1 MKLVIGLG
9 NPTKEY
15 ARTRHN
21 LGFIC
26 LDAWAE
32 KHDKSWTNEP
42 EFAFIQVRGAILLKP
57 NTWMNRSGL
66 ALAAALKR
74 WKISDI
80 LVISDDLELPI
91 ATLRIR
97 SGGGDGGHN
106 GLKSLFTVKLPDELK
121 RIRIGIGRG
130 IDSAAHDHVLS
141 ELTEAEMEAL
151 MPVFELVPKFTDTYI
166 RHDFNQV
173 LNEYSTWKKSY
184 SVAKGNGIIS
194 PKEEN
199 NDQGL

>member
-9 NPTKEY
+9 NPTSEY
-15 ARTRHN
+15 AKTRHN

-32 KHDKSWTNEP
+32 KHGKSWTNEP
-42 EFAFIQVRGAILLKP
+42 EYAFIQVRSAVLLKP
-57 NTWMNRSGL
+57 NTWMNLSGL
-66 ALAAALKR
+66 ALKAALNR

-80 LVISDDLELPI
+80 LVISDDLELPT

-97 SGGGDGGHN
+97 NGGGDGGHN

-130 IDSAAHDHVLS
+130 NDTAAQDHVLS
-141 ELTEAEMEAL
+141 ELTETEWQAL
-151 MPVFELVPKFTDTYI
+151 QPVTELVVRFTDTYI

-184 SVAKGNGIIS
+184 SVAKSNGIIS